1 MRNFSSVAGATSL
14 SADISNSATSIAVGS
29 TSGFPSADF
38 TLVLDPGLASEEIV
52 TVTNVA
58 GLTLTVTRGADGTTA
73 VAHTAGAVVR
83 HMATGRDLQ
92 DSQNHIAAT
101 TAVHGLTGAVV
112 GTSDAQT
119 LTNKSISG
127 ATNTLSAIAQ
137 ASVTGLTTIQSDVT
151 ALNSHPTATTG
162 IHGVGAGSVVGTT
175 LTQTLTNKTMSG
187 ASNTFSNIAQSVI
200 TNLATDLS
208 TINGT
213 LSSHTSTLGT
223 YGTNITDLQTADSN
237 LFQNSSFTPSY
248 TGFAPGSGAVNVG
261 RVYSIGDF
269 VFVWWRTQCGTSPS
283 FSSTIQ
289 MALPSPYTGYAGGGT
304 EIQSCMGFWNYRD
317 DSETEH
323 WSGACGMWSS
333 SANSVSFSGAP
344 MPTSYKPATRLGTS
358 SSISPGTS
366 DVLSGVLVFVTA

>member
-1 MRNFSSVAGATSL
+1 MRNFSSVASSTTL
-14 SADISNSATSIAVGS
+14 SADITNSATSVAVGS

-38 TLVLDPGLASEEIV
+38 TLVIDPGLAAEEIV

-58 GLTLTVTRGADGTTA
+58 GLTLTVTRGQDGTTA

-92 DSQNHIAAT
+92 DTQDHIAAT
-101 TAVHGLTGAVV
+101 TGVHGVTGSVV
-112 GTSDAQT
+112 GTSDTQT

-137 ASVTGLTTIQSDVT
+137 ASVTGLPTIQSDVT
-151 ALNSHPTATTG
+151 ALNAHPTATTG

-175 LTQTLTNKTMSG
+175 LTQALTNKTIDG
-187 ASNTFSNIAQSVI
+187 ASNTLSNIAQSVI
-200 TNLATDLS
+200 TNLVSDLS
-208 TINGT
+208 TINST
-213 LSSHTSTLGT
+213 LSTH
-223 YGTNITDLQTADSN
+223 GTNITNLQTADAN
-237 LFQNSSFTPSY
+237 LFQHSTFTPSY

-261 RVYSIGDF
+261 RVYAIGDF

-283 FSSTIQ
+283 FSATIQ
-289 MALPSPYTGYAGGGT
+289 LAIPTYTGYTGGGT

-317 DSETEH
+317 DTGPDH
-323 WSGACGMWSS
+323 WSGTCGMWSS

-344 MPTSYKPATRLGTS
+344 APTTYIAKTRLGTS
-358 SSISPGTS
+358 SAITPATD
-366 DVLSGVLVFVTA
+366 DVLSGVLLFVVN